1 MIIMAN
7 ISQLENLALEDAQ
20 KFYNQVKRYHPNTV
34 KSAHKILAEFLK
46 EHDAEK
52 YKIFLGQKSEPT
64 NVLGFSN
71 IRFELVFVH
80 LDICRHL
87 EYVEKKNLP
96 AWTENSMDWLL
107 RKLLKKP
114 FKTIE
119 GKSEKES

>member
-1 MIIMAN
+1 MIVMAN

-34 KSAHKILAEFLK
+34 KSAHEILAEFLK
-46 EHDAEK
+46 EHDDEK

-87 EYVEKKNLP
+87 EYVEKEKLP

-107 RKLLKKP
+107 RKLLKIP
-114 FKTIE
+114 FKTIK
-119 GKSEKES
+119 GKS